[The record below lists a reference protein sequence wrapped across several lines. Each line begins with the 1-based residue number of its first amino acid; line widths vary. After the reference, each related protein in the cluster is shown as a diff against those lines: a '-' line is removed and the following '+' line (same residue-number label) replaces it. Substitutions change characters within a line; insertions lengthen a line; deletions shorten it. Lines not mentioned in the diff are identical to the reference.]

1 MPYLLG
7 LKSSKSLKKVNETT
21 KNLKPIDKNALNTCE
36 SNDRN
41 HPKREIN
48 ISNLIITPE
57 TQRMITDELL
67 TRDDNSIIH
76 DTNRIKGNTQ
86 TKIDFVEILDDK
98 WATFSK

>member
-1 MPYLLG
+1 
-7 LKSSKSLKKVNETT
+7 LKSSKSLKKVNDTS
-21 KNLKPIDKNALNTCE
+21 KNIKPIDKNAMNTNE
-36 SNDRN
+36 GNDKN

-57 TQRMITDELL
+57 THRIITDELL

-76 DTNRIKGNTQ
+76 DNQRLKGNTSMQQ
-86 TKIDFVEILDDK
+86 TKIDFAEILDDK